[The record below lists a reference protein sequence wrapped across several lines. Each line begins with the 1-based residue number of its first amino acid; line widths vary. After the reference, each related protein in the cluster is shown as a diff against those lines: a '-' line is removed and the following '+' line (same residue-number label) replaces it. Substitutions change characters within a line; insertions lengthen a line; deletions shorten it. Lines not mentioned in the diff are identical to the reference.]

1 MKALL
6 QNAALVSVSTV
17 LTFVGL
23 EAAYRGRVYLLEP
36 QRFVQHDI
44 WREPVP
50 FFNAPFS
57 TFNKRYGFD
66 YPANREFVVTT
77 IAGGQR
83 LSCGTLRTN
92 EAGTWSNRTPPPW
105 QEAEI
110 KVLVVGDSMTASAQE
125 GRTWPDVF
133 EELLRTRTGR
143 SVSVRNL
150 GRDGQGVLQM
160 LDIAAGEIPETRPD
174 LLILAYITDDLTRA
188 RIWRRA
194 ETVNGRLRL
203 FTTVSGDDQFDLS
216 KSVDTIGL
224 LPTATKEWCETSP
237 APGRGTDPVVDEA
250 EERHAAAVEHAGARI
265 SLFTL
270 QRSLLIDRIAYGNPF
285 HAFLTGGSRPT
296 VNPRH
301 TLRRFEDD
309 QRTAENMR
317 VIRASGI
324 PIAVVHLATRAELR
338 RGLEFDFADPEKE
351 KSLLQSLERGLGV
364 PTITTRDNA
373 PPIGSIETIGVTPT
387 DDHPSRSGMDFYAR
401 AMLSG
406 MERVGIVD
414 HL

>member
-1 MKALL
+1 
-6 QNAALVSVSTV
+6 
-17 LTFVGL
+17 
-23 EAAYRGRVYLLEP
+23 
-36 QRFVQHDI
+36 
-44 WREPVP
+44 
-50 FFNAPFS
+50 
-57 TFNKRYGFD
+57 
-66 YPANREFVVTT
+66 
-77 IAGGQR
+77 
-83 LSCGTLRTN
+83 
-92 EAGTWSNRTPPPW
+92 
-105 QEAEI
+105 
-110 KVLVVGDSMTASAQE
+110 
-125 GRTWPDVF
+125 
-133 EELLRTRTGR
+133 
-143 SVSVRNL
+143 
-150 GRDGQGVLQM
+150 M

-250 EERHAAAVEHAGARI
+250 EERHAAAVEHAGARM

-285 HAFLTGGSRPT
+285 RAFLTGGSRPT
-296 VNPRH
+296 VLPRH
-301 TLRRFEDD
+301 SMRRLEDD

-324 PIAVVHLATRAELR
+324 PIAIVHLSTRAELR
-338 RGLEFDFADPEKE
+338 RGLEFVFADPEQE
-351 KSLLQSLERGLGV
+351 KSLIQSLEQGLGV

-373 PPIGSIETIGVTPT
+373 PPIDSIETIGVTPT

-414 HL
+414 NL

>member
-1 MKALL
+1 MGAR
-6 QNAALVSVSTV
+6 V
-17 LTFVGL
+17 LING
-23 EAAYRGRVYLLEP
+23 
-36 QRFVQHDI
+36 I
-44 WREPVP
+44 
-50 FFNAPFS
+50 
-57 TFNKRYGFD
+57 RY
-66 YPANREFVVTT
+66 
-77 IAGGQR
+77 
-83 LSCGTLRTN
+83 
-92 EAGTWSNRTPPPW
+92 
-105 QEAEI
+105 
-110 KVLVVGDSMTASAQE
+110 
-125 GRTWPDVF
+125 
-133 EELLRTRTGR
+133 
-143 SVSVRNL
+143 
-150 GRDGQGVLQM
+150 
-160 LDIAAGEIPETRPD
+160 
-174 LLILAYITDDLTRA
+174 
-188 RIWRRA
+188 
-194 ETVNGRLRL
+194 
-203 FTTVSGDDQFDLS
+203 

-285 HAFLTGGSRPT
+285 RAFLTGGSRPT

-406 MERVGIVD
+406 MKRVGIVD